1 MPSLGDILK
10 ADSVPL
16 LGLGVL
22 GLALPLLFPALRP
35 QFASFVKS
43 GAKLFLEAELG
54 AEGALADR
62 LVDAAVDALAGAS
75 SHGSDEHRKE
85 RTEHEIDRFV
95 SAACA
100 AAQRRGWDEEDAER
114 RYRRHVAKLDS
125 ALSQARYR
133 AHPSQRAALDHAHE
147 KLAHHAAKAR
157 HANPRGGEKARAK
170 PAKPLRT

>member
-16 LGLGVL
+16 VGLGVL
-22 GLALPLLFPALRP
+22 GLALPFLFPALRP
-35 QFASFVKS
+35 QFAFLVKS

-62 LVDAAVDALAGAS
+62 LVDAAVDALVGAS
-75 SHGSDEHRKE
+75 SHGSDEHRKV

-100 AAQRRGWDEEDAER
+100 AAQRRGRDEQDAER
-114 RYRRHVAKLDS
+114 RYRRHFAKFDS
-125 ALSQARYR
+125 ALSQARGR
-133 AHPSQRAALDHAHE
+133 AHPSQRAALDHPHE
-147 KLAHHAAKAR
+147 KRAHRAAKAR

-170 PAKPLRT
+170 LLRA

>member
-75 SHGSDEHRKE
+75 SHGSDDHRKE